1 MRMRRAAALLL
12 LLSCSKTTPTLP
24 TCEGSVLFG
33 APNAKTGLDS
43 SACGPGVC
51 TCGGEPFTPKTWAL
65 ADLNALRAFQLTQPY
80 AEVLADPYADAGTWP
95 AVPSD
100 AVVREVHEETGLDAV
115 VGETARVYS
124 AHLPGVWRDG
134 RRVDAHAL
142 RIVYDGWVPVDAPE
156 PRVLEVGGSEG
167 SLAWDSERPDRLR
180 IGGRKGPNQVLDR
193 DPALLS
199 PEAAALSDYPG
210 GHTEGFPDTFKQL
223 FRAVYGWIADGGKG
237 PARFPTFDDGDREV
251 RLCEAIAR
259 SAREQRWVSVEAA
272 GGG

>member
-1 MRMRRAAALLL
+1 
-12 LLSCSKTTPTLP
+12 
-24 TCEGSVLFG
+24 
-33 APNAKTGLDS
+33 
-43 SACGPGVC
+43 VC
-51 TCGGEPFTPKTWAL
+51 
-65 ADLNALRAFQLTQPY
+65 ADLATFLGERRKPVGPSETFAGAGGASSSRPVAVTTDDY
-80 AEVLADPYADAGTWP
+80 AAVL
-95 AVPSD
+95 
-100 AVVREVHEETGLDAV
+100 
-115 VGETARVYS
+115 
-124 AHLPGVWRDG
+124 
-134 RRVDAHAL
+134 L
-142 RIVYDGWVPVDAPE
+142 RIGGAARGAFHVSQMVAGRKNRV
-156 PRVLEVGGSEG
+156 VLEVAGSEG

-259 SAREQRWVSVEAA
+259 SAREERWVSVEAA